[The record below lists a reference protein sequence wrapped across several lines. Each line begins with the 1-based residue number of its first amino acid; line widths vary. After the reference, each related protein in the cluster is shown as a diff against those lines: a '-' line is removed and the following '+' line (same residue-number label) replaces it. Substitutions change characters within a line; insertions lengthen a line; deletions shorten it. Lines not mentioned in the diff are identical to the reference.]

1 MALRPG
7 SIEDLKSLISDKGG
21 FAKANLYYV
30 LLPSWSER
38 GFGGTA
44 KPQEL
49 GILCK
54 AVTLPS
60 RSLATIQRIIGPDMQ
75 DIAYGYQNGRVS
87 MAFRVLNDQ
96 SIRSYFE
103 TWQQNIVQN
112 NDRSAEGNYSIAFP
126 DQYMKNVFIYQLE
139 RGRSLPIFNRNF
151 SIGSGPINIDLDFDI
166 DIMTGGGANYQW
178 ALMNAYPVSY
188 QSETLSD
195 DGKDQVSEITIDFS
209 YKNWVGSP
217 MKISESPTMIGS
229 AGVNASSVATKAINK
244 IYDILN

>member
-49 GILCK
+49 GVLCK
-54 AVTLPS
+54 SVTLPS

-75 DIAYGYQNGRVS
+75 DVAYGYQNGRVS
-87 MAFRVLNDQ
+87 MTFRVLNDQ
-96 SIRSYFE
+96 GIRSYFE

-166 DIMTGGGANYQW
+166 DIMTGGGAIYQW

-229 AGVNASSVATKAINK
+229 AEVNASSVATKAINK

>member
-44 KPQEL
+44 NPQEL
-49 GILCK
+49 GVLCK
-54 AVTLPS
+54 SVTLPS

-75 DIAYGYQNGRVS
+75 DVAYGYQNGRVS
-87 MAFRVLNDQ
+87 MTFRVLNDQ
-96 SIRSYFE
+96 GIRSYFE

-151 SIGSGPINIDLDFDI
+151 SIGSGPINVDLDFDI

-217 MKISESPTMIGS
+217 MKISESSTMIGS

>member
-49 GILCK
+49 GVLCK
-54 AVTLPS
+54 SVTLPS

-75 DIAYGYQNGRVS
+75 DVAYGYQNGRVS
-87 MAFRVLNDQ
+87 MTFRVLNDQ
-96 SIRSYFE
+96 GIRSYFE

-188 QSETLSD
+188 QSETLTD
-195 DGKDQVSEITIDFS
+195 DAGDQISEITIDFS